1 MRRWVALL
9 SAMTLVLGAC
19 NMAAPG
25 KARTPVKPKATASAS
40 PKPTATRKPVLLE
53 GPTASLKGTIAIDAH
68 YILSNN
74 AGGLISNNGSSAIA
88 LKEGKLLS
96 DNGLGLLSDNG
107 LGLLSD
113 NGLGIIANNSGGLI
127 SNNGSGYRILADA
140 VPLGKVLPVKGMAVF
155 PISLRTG
162 EIVARPVFTDAKGG
176 YTLEVPEAVK
186 GNIRLVARVPVAK
199 ANDPIAVDPRI
210 QYNLVIKTGAV
221 DPVIDEDSSVA
232 TRYLRASFSGRLL
245 ELMVAQDIGAAAEE
259 LVKSMGFAPSLK
271 EILMSSVTEVNATA
285 KEAGV
290 PAMTVEAQKELA
302 QRLTDI
308 LLSYVDLD
316 TLVVDPVK
324 YGKFGPKEPAIPGL
338 VDIVRQMREGATE
351 RMTADAEF
359 FDKQFWI
366 SREQRLREIKKPTD
380 VCDYIVDN
388 YLLSLDGRVGMTKTA
403 FANIGVP
410 EEEADR
416 LNAIAIGVLAAVGQ
430 TLLTGPTAKTEMLAA
445 IKASKR

>member
-1 MRRWVALL
+1 
-9 SAMTLVLGAC
+9 
-19 NMAAPG
+19 
-25 KARTPVKPKATASAS
+25 
-40 PKPTATRKPVLLE
+40 
-53 GPTASLKGTIAIDAH
+53 
-68 YILSNN
+68 
-74 AGGLISNNGSSAIA
+74 
-88 LKEGKLLS
+88 
-96 DNGLGLLSDNG
+96 
-107 LGLLSD
+107 
-113 NGLGIIANNSGGLI
+113 
-127 SNNGSGYRILADA
+127 
-140 VPLGKVLPVKGMAVF
+140 
-155 PISLRTG
+155 LRTG

-245 ELMVAQDIGAAAEE
+245 ELMVAEDINAAAEE

-271 EILMSSVTEVNATA
+271 DILMSSVTEINTA
-285 KEAGV
+285 AKDAGV
-290 PAMTVEAQKELA
+290 ATRSVEAQKELA
-302 QRLTDI
+302 QTITDI

-316 TLVVDPVK
+316 NLVVDPVK

-351 RMTADAEF
+351 RMTTDPAF
-359 FDKQFWI
+359 FDKQVWI
-366 SREQRLREIKKPTD
+366 VKEQRTREIKKPAD

-388 YLLSLDGRVGMTKTA
+388 YLLSVEGKVSRTKSA
-403 FANIGVP
+403 FTNIGVP

-416 LNAIAIGVLAAVGQ
+416 LNAIAIGVLTAVGQ
-430 TLLTGPTAKTEMLAA
+430 TLLTGSTAKDEMLAA